1 MYPWEA
7 RSLDGLFVFMSNRFE
22 DYLALVIEEE
32 AQKLIDRYHA
42 YHNFLHLEHK
52 RNKERVLDA
61 PDKEVKTPDY
71 WRIDPKEGLIN
82 A

>member
-1 MYPWEA
+1 
-7 RSLDGLFVFMSNRFE
+7 MSNRFE

-52 RNKERVLDA
+52 RNKERVLGGSD
-61 PDKEVKTPDY
+61 
-71 WRIDPKEGLIN
+71 
-82 A
+82 